1 MQQVALWIT
10 PAVLREQQ
18 QEVQWTQQEM
28 QLELQEVQ
36 LLRQATLQPM
46 SPVK

>member
-1 MQQVALWIT
+1 MQQVALWIAL
-10 PAVLREQQ
+10 AVLREQQ